1 MFTSAEEV
9 NYPVLVCSFVCLTI
23 VTSHKTDESS
33 ALSELFIYFLCFL
46 SAVSVY
52 LNHVCMSFRS
62 VSQRILFS
70 KINDDD
76 DSVERVRFAA
86 RVWNALPT
94 SQRLPEHLR
103 LIWRVSTR
111 AKNAAVYGIL

>member
-1 MFTSAEEV
+1 MR
-9 NYPVLVCSFVCLTI
+9 VLRFPNCLYI
-23 VTSHKTDESS
+23 
-33 ALSELFIYFLCFL
+33 FLCFL

-52 LNHVCMSFRS
+52 SNHVCIYILCHFAQYRS
-62 VSQRILFS
+62 VFYCSVSVAVLS